1 MPVDIFHIPLDAIKP
16 EDIQDLLDRAQVETM
31 HLEYKEQ
38 LPPTRKEYNSQP
50 KTDKDP
56 FVEFGCDV
64 SAFANAQGGDIIF
77 GIAEAEKTKEPV
89 LVGLPNFDLARS
101 QEHLLH
107 IMNQFVEPRIF
118 GVRFFPITMK
128 TGETLLIVRVPKSL
142 YGPHQVE
149 LPRKSFWMRNSSG
162 KDYMDY
168 QAIQNAFT
176 SGVET
181 IERAREWISNQVE
194 KLKHDSP
201 FPMTRTQRQ
210 VVHFVPLA
218 FKNAQ
223 SSVNLAEIEKRAD
236 LLKPATS
243 INQTNHR
250 YNANGYSYVLKP
262 IDQIV
267 PGYTQLFRNGQ
278 IEAVSALDIARMNH
292 GRDSLYPRVIE
303 TEFLDALER
312 HLLALKLAGATTPIL
327 MSVAYLDV
335 KALRMFLP
343 GGGGVVGHDIT
354 VNHAQLPDLLITEWP
369 DKNELANITKH
380 FMDCL
385 WQSAGEP
392 GTPYYPW
399 SDKPEQNL
407 KKYLGVD

>member
-1 MPVDIFHIPLDAIKP
+1 MPVDIFHIPLDAIRT

-38 LPPTRKEYNSQP
+38 MPPTRKEYNSLP

-89 LVGLPNFDLARS
+89 LVGLPDFDLAECQQR
-101 QEHLLH
+101 LLH
-107 IMNQFVEPRIF
+107 IMNQFVEPHIF
-118 GVRFFPITMK
+118 GVRFMPIPMSNGK
-128 TGETLLIVRVPKSL
+128 TVLIVRVPKSL

-149 LPRKSFWMRNSSG
+149 LQRKSFWIRNASG
-162 KDYMDY
+162 KNFMDY

-176 SGVET
+176 SGFET
-181 IERAREWISNQVE
+181 IERARQWASNQVE
-194 KLKHDSP
+194 KLKTDSP

-210 VVHFVPLA
+210 VVHLVPLA

-223 SSVNLAEIEKRAD
+223 SSIDLAEIARRAD
-236 LLKPATS
+236 LLRPATN
-243 INQTNHR
+243 INQASHR
-250 YNANGYSYVLKP
+250 YNASGYSYVLKP
-262 IDQIV
+262 VDQIV

-278 IEAVSALDIARMNH
+278 IEAVSALDIARMNY
-292 GRDSLYPRVIE
+292 GRNSLYPRPIE

-312 HLLALKLAGATTPIL
+312 HLVALKLVGASTPIL
-327 MSVAYLDV
+327 MCVAYLDV

-354 VNHAQLPDLLITEWP
+354 VTHAPLPDFLITEWP
-369 DKNELANITKH
+369 NKQQLKTITKH

-385 WQSAGEP
+385 WQAAGEP

-399 SDKPEQNL
+399 NDKPEQNL
-407 KKYLGVD
+407 EKYL